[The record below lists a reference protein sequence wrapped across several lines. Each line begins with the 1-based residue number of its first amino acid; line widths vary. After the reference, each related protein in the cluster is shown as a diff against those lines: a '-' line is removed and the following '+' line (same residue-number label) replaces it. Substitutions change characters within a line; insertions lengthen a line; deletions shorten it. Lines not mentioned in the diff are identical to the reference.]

1 MAICITCT
9 YPISHL
15 YTVYESAY
23 NLRLEQCSKCLK
35 FADPYVE
42 HDSLTLLLD
51 LILLKREVYRHLIYN
66 RGTEPRKALGKSR
79 TSLEESQEGAD
90 KLAATKNQ
98 QREKDRWW
106 LILKLACGLIT
117 VDAFIRWAQ
126 LSKLYFFPRAVAFSW
141 SLDPRIS
148 ADVSRWTVETN
159 IVFLRI
165 LIGCLIE
172 TFAFHG
178 GVMVAS
184 YFVLALS
191 DLFHSR
197 RSISPVEISGV
208 RQQFKFSLIPLTIFY
223 SSLTKLFL
231 LFLLTIWRPSASKP
245 GGSPYYWDPSYYSS
259 PIVSRALEIWD
270 EDKLDREWVV
280 RNVLGGMA
288 TGFGL
293 RVVLDCHPV
302 FTTVVILVGWLAKT
316 VVAGFLK
323 NWVGGDEHSGDKW
336 MAYSIP

>member
-9 YPISHL
+9 HPISHL

-66 RGTEPRKALGKSR
+66 RGTEPRKALGKSK
-79 TSLEESQEGAD
+79 TGLEGSQEGAD
-90 KLAATKNQ
+90 KLAATKNR

-126 LSKLYFFPRAVAFSW
+126 LNPQ
-141 SLDPRIS
+141 IS

-178 GVMVAS
+178 GVMFAS
-184 YFVLALS
+184 YFVLAFS
-191 DLFHSR
+191 DFFRSR
-197 RSISPVEISGV
+197 RSTSPAEISGV
-208 RQQFKFSLIPLTIFY
+208 RQQFKFSLVPLTIFY

-259 PIVSRALEIWD
+259 SFVTRALEIWD

-323 NWVGGDEHSGDKW
+323 NWVGGDEHSGDQW

>member
-1 MAICITCT
+1 MPICITCT
-9 YPISHL
+9 HPISHL

-66 RGTEPRKALGKSR
+66 RGTEPRKALGSKTGLDS
-79 TSLEESQEGAD
+79 EGSQEGEHT
-90 KLAATKNQ
+90 LAATKDR

-117 VDAFIRWAQ
+117 VDAFIRWAHLNPQ
-126 LSKLYFFPRAVAFSW
+126 
-141 SLDPRIS
+141 IS

-165 LIGCLIE
+165 LIGCIIE

-178 GVMVAS
+178 GVMFAS

-191 DLFHSR
+191 DFIRSR
-197 RSISPVEISGV
+197 RNTSPVEISGV

-231 LFLLTIWRPSASKP
+231 LFLLTIWRPSASRP

-259 PIVSRALEIWD
+259 SLVTWALEIWD

>member
-1 MAICITCT
+1 MPICITCT
-9 YPISHL
+9 HPISHL

-51 LILLKREVYRHLIYN
+51 LILLKRE
-66 RGTEPRKALGKSR
+66 PRKALGKSK
-79 TSLEESQEGAD
+79 TGLEGSQEGEH
-90 KLAATKNQ
+90 KLAATNR

-126 LSKLYFFPRAVAFSW
+126 LNPH
-141 SLDPRIS
+141 IS

-178 GVMVAS
+178 GVMFAS
-184 YFVLALS
+184 YSVLALS
-191 DLFHSR
+191 DFFRSR
-197 RSISPVEISGV
+197 RSTSPGEISGV

-231 LFLLTIWRPSASKP
+231 LFLLTIWRPSA
-245 GGSPYYWDPSYYSS
+245 
-259 PIVSRALEIWD
+259 IV
-270 EDKLDREWVV
+270 KWVV

-293 RVVLDCHPV
+293 R
-302 FTTVVILVGWLAKT
+302 
-316 VVAGFLK
+316 
-323 NWVGGDEHSGDKW
+323 
-336 MAYSIP
+336 

>member
-1 MAICITCT
+1 MPICITCT
-9 YPISHL
+9 HSISHL

-66 RGTEPRKALGKSR
+66 RGTEPRKSLRKSK
-79 TSLEESQEGAD
+79 TGLEESQED
-90 KLAATKNQ
+90 EHKLAATKNR

-126 LSKLYFFPRAVAFSW
+126 LNPE
-141 SLDPRIS
+141 IS

-159 IVFLRI
+159 IIFLRI
-165 LIGCLIE
+165 LVGCLIE
-172 TFAFHG
+172 TIAFHG
-178 GVMVAS
+178 GVMFAS
-184 YFVLALS
+184 RILP
-191 DLFHSR
+191 
-197 RSISPVEISGV
+197 IEISGV

-259 PIVSRALEIWD
+259 SLVTHALEIWD

-316 VVAGFLK
+316 VVAGLLK
-323 NWVGGDEHSGDKW
+323 NWVGGDEYSGDQW

>member
-9 YPISHL
+9 HPISHL

-66 RGTEPRKALGKSR
+66 RGTEPRKALGKSK
-79 TSLEESQEGAD
+79 TSLEGSQESQDDAVAE
-90 KLAATKNQ
+90 
-98 QREKDRWW
+98 WW

-126 LSKLYFFPRAVAFSW
+126 LNPQ
-141 SLDPRIS
+141 IS

-165 LIGCLIE
+165 FIGCLIE

-178 GVMVAS
+178 GVMFAS

-191 DLFHSR
+191 DFFRSR
-197 RSISPVEISGV
+197 KSTPVEISGV
-208 RQQFKFSLIPLTIFY
+208 RQQFKFSLVPLTIFY

-259 PIVSRALEIWD
+259 PLLTRALEIWD

-302 FTTVVILVGWLAKT
+302 FTTLVILVGWLAKT

>member
-1 MAICITCT
+1 MPICITCT
-9 YPISHL
+9 HPISHL

-66 RGTEPRKALGKSR
+66 RGTEPRKPFGKSKMG
-79 TSLEESQEGAD
+79 LEGSQDSQGEH
-90 KLAATKNQ
+90 KLTVTKNR

-126 LSKLYFFPRAVAFSW
+126 LNPQ
-141 SLDPRIS
+141 IS

-165 LIGCLIE
+165 FIGCLIE

-178 GVMVAS
+178 GVMFAS

-191 DLFHSR
+191 DFFRSR
-197 RSISPVEISGV
+197 RSTPSVEISGV
-208 RQQFKFSLIPLTIFY
+208 RQQFKLSLIPLTIFY

-259 PIVSRALEIWD
+259 PLLTRALEVWD

-280 RNVLGGMA
+280 RNILGGMA

>member
-1 MAICITCT
+1 MPICITCT
-9 YPISHL
+9 RPISHL

-23 NLRLEQCSKCLK
+23 NLRLEQCSQCLK

-66 RGTEPRKALGKSR
+66 RGTEPRKALGKSK
-79 TSLEESQEGAD
+79 TGFEGSQED
-90 KLAATKNQ
+90 EQRLAGTKNR

-117 VDAFIRWAQ
+117 VDA
-126 LSKLYFFPRAVAFSW
+126 YPE
-141 SLDPRIS
+141 IS

-165 LIGCLIE
+165 LVGCLIE

-178 GVMVAS
+178 GVMFAS
-184 YFVLALS
+184 YFVLALL
-191 DLFHSR
+191 DFFRSR
-197 RSISPVEISGV
+197 RRTSYAEISGV

-259 PIVSRALEIWD
+259 SLVTRALEIWD

-280 RNVLGGMA
+280 RNILGGMA

-316 VVAGFLK
+316 VVAGLLK

-336 MAYSIP
+336 MAFSIP

>member
-1 MAICITCT
+1 MPICITCT
-9 YPISHL
+9 HPISHL

-66 RGTEPRKALGKSR
+66 RGTEPRKAFRKSK
-79 TSLEESQEGAD
+79 SNPGESE
-90 KLAATKNQ
+90 
-98 QREKDRWW
+98 DRWW
-106 LILKLACGLIT
+106 LILKLACGLII

-126 LSKLYFFPRAVAFSW
+126 LSELYPQ
-141 SLDPRIS
+141 IS

-165 LIGCLIE
+165 IVGCLIE
-172 TFAFHG
+172 TVAFHG
-178 GVMVAS
+178 GVMFAS
-184 YFVLALS
+184 YFVLMLL
-191 DLFHSR
+191 DYFRSR
-197 RSISPVEISGV
+197 RRASPSEISGV
-208 RQQFKFSLIPLTIFY
+208 RQQFKLSLIPLTIFY

-231 LFLLTIWRPSASKP
+231 LFLLTIWRPSASTP
-245 GGSPYYWDPSYYSS
+245 GGSPYSWDSSYYRSTL
-259 PIVSRALEIWD
+259 VTRALEIWD
-270 EDKLDREWVV
+270 EDKLDREWVI

-302 FTTVVILVGWLAKT
+302 FTTVVILVGWFAKT
-316 VVAGFLK
+316 CVARLLK
-323 NWVGGDEHSGDKW
+323 DWVGGDENTGDIW

>member
-1 MAICITCT
+1 MPICITCT
-9 YPISHL
+9 HPISHL

-66 RGTEPRKALGKSR
+66 RGTEPRKALRKSKNDP
-79 TSLEESQEGAD
+79 EGSQED
-90 KLAATKNQ
+90 ERRLSATKNR

-126 LSKLYFFPRAVAFSW
+126 LNPQ
-141 SLDPRIS
+141 IS

-165 LIGCLIE
+165 LVGCLIE
-172 TFAFHG
+172 TVAFHG
-178 GVMVAS
+178 GVMFAS
-184 YFVLALS
+184 YFVLMLS
-191 DLFHSR
+191 DFFRSMR
-197 RSISPVEISGV
+197 RTSPVEISGV
-208 RQQFKFSLIPLTIFY
+208 RQQLKFSLIPLTIFY

-231 LFLLTIWRPSASKP
+231 LFLLTIWRSSASKP

-259 PIVSRALEIWD
+259 TLVTRALEIWD

-316 VVAGFLK
+316 L
-323 NWVGGDEHSGDKW
+323 GGDEHTGDKW

>member
-1 MAICITCT
+1 MPICITCT
-9 YPISHL
+9 HTISYL

-23 NLRLEQCSKCLK
+23 NLRLEQCSKCMK

-66 RGTEPRKALGKSR
+66 RGTEPRKALGKSKS
-79 TSLEESQEGAD
+79 SLEGNEED
-90 KLAATKNQ
+90 EHRLATSKNR

-126 LSKLYFFPRAVAFSW
+126 LNPQ
-141 SLDPRIS
+141 IS

-165 LIGCLIE
+165 LVGCLIE
-172 TFAFHG
+172 TVAFHG
-178 GVMVAS
+178 GVVFAS

-191 DLFHSR
+191 DCLRSR
-197 RSISPVEISGV
+197 RRTSHIEIPGV

-245 GGSPYYWDPSYYSS
+245 GGSPYHWDSSYYSS
-259 PIVSRALEIWD
+259 TLVTRALEIWD

-302 FTTVVILVGWLAKT
+302 FTTVVILIGWLAKT
-316 VVAGFLK
+316 VVAGLLK
-323 NWVGGDEHSGDKW
+323 NWVGGDEHTGDEW